1 MVVVSS
7 LAYRYAAERT
17 LTFPDFC
24 VEKGSSCLLL
34 GTSGS
39 GKTTL
44 LHLMS
49 GLLRIQQGKVEIEKQ
64 DLSMLPPSEVDRFR
78 GQNMGFV
85 FQRNHLINALTV
97 KKNLLMAPFLANIRP
112 DEGRIDEVLAQLD
125 LSDKKNSDVRHLSQ
139 GQAQRVAI
147 ARAILNRPAVV
158 FADEP
163 TSALDD
169 ENCERVID
177 MLMDVSKQNNST
189 LVVATHDRRLKSVIP
204 KQVLISNDREIYR

>member
-1 MVVVSS
+1 
-7 LAYRYAAERT
+7 
-17 LTFPDFC
+17 
-24 VEKGSSCLLL
+24 
-34 GTSGS
+34 
-39 GKTTL
+39 
-44 LHLMS
+44 
-49 GLLRIQQGKVEIEKQ
+49 
-64 DLSMLPPSEVDRFR
+64 
-78 GQNMGFV
+78 
-85 FQRNHLINALTV
+85 
-97 KKNLLMAPFLANIRP
+97 MAPFLANIRP

>member
-1 MVVVSS
+1 
-7 LAYRYAAERT
+7 
-17 LTFPDFC
+17 
-24 VEKGSSCLLL
+24 
-34 GTSGS
+34 
-39 GKTTL
+39 
-44 LHLMS
+44 
-49 GLLRIQQGKVEIEKQ
+49 
-64 DLSMLPPSEVDRFR
+64 
-78 GQNMGFV
+78 MGFV

-169 ENCERVID
+169 ENCERVIN

-189 LVVATHDRRLKSVIP
+189 LVVATHDRRLKLVIP